1 MRRYLSMLALSLGMA
16 VTTPL
21 PASALEIAV
30 SPARFELDLDGKRK
44 TQTLEIVNS
53 ADHPVKIGIDMA
65 NFDLDENNQLRVL
78 PPTEQSLDQWIAI
91 NPTRVKIPAKGRRTM
106 RFAIRPQVEPQP
118 GEHRAVIFLNE
129 EKSDQAEDGLR
140 FKFRLGVV
148 VYGQVGEAN
157 RTAQLHNV
165 GSNQR
170 GMTLDVQN
178 TGNAHARFKGIYA
191 VWNAASYPGD
201 AAAAAMLQGI
211 QDSRKIS
218 EDVIAPGSLAAGV
231 VSETPVLPGTRRT
244 VVQELPDA
252 AKAGQRKVYLLGKLG
267 DSPIS
272 AAALIVPEAL
282 LPISGIKTPKQLFV
296 A

>member
-1 MRRYLSMLALSLGMA
+1 MRRTLSMLALSLGMA
-16 VTTPL
+16 LTAPL

-30 SPARFELDLDGKRK
+30 SPARFELNLDQKRK

-53 ADHPVKIGIDMA
+53 SSSPVEIGIDMA

-91 NPTRVKIPAKGRRTM
+91 NPTRVKIPANGRRTM
-106 RFAIRPQVEPQP
+106 RFAIRPQVEPEP

-129 EKSDQAEDGLR
+129 EKATAGSDGLQ

-165 GSNQR
+165 VSDPR

-178 TGNAHARFKGIYA
+178 TGNAHARFKGLYA
-191 VWNAASYPGD
+191 VWAVSYTH
-201 AAAAAMLQGI
+201 L
-211 QDSRKIS
+211 
-218 EDVIAPGSLAAGV
+218 
-231 VSETPVLPGTRRT
+231 TLPT
-244 VVQELPDA
+244 
-252 AKAGQRKVYLLGKLG
+252 KA
-267 DSPIS
+267 
-272 AAALIVPEAL
+272 
-282 LPISGIKTPKQLFV
+282 
-296 A
+296 

>member
-1 MRRYLSMLALSLGMA
+1 MRRYLSLLAFSLGL
-16 VTTPL
+16 TITSSL

-30 SPARFELDLDGKRK
+30 SPARFELNLDEKRK

-53 ADHPVKIGIDMA
+53 SDDPVEIGIDMA

-91 NPTRVKIPAKGRRTM
+91 NPTRVKIPGKGRRTM
-106 RFAIRPQVEPQP
+106 RFAIRPQVEPEP
-118 GEHRAVIFLNE
+118 GEHRAVIFLNQDRTNE
-129 EKSDQAEDGLR
+129 TADGLR

-165 GSNQR
+165 SSDER

-201 AAAAAMLQGI
+201 AAAASMLQNI
-211 QDSRKIS
+211 QDTRKLS
-218 EDVIAPGSLAAGV
+218 EDVVAPGTLAAGV
-231 VSETPVLPGTRRT
+231 VVETPVLPGTRRT
-244 VVQELPDA
+244 VVQKLPDT

-267 DSPIS
+267 DMPVS
-272 AAALIVPEAL
+272 ASYGL
-282 LPISGIKTPKQLFV
+282 
-296 A
+296 

>member
-1 MRRYLSMLALSLGMA
+1 MRRFLPLLALSLGMA
-16 VTTPL
+16 VTAPL
-21 PASALEIAV
+21 PATALEIAV
-30 SPARFELDLDGKRK
+30 SPARFELNLDNKRK

-53 ADHPVKIGIDMA
+53 SSKPVEIGIDMA

-91 NPTRVKIPAKGRRTM
+91 NPTRVKIPGKGRRTM
-106 RFAIRPQVEPQP
+106 RFAIRPQVEPAP
-118 GEHRAVIFLNE
+118 GEHRAVIFLNQNNSGDQE
-129 EKSDQAEDGLR
+129 EGLR

-157 RTAQLHNV
+157 RTAQLHGIN
-165 GSNQR
+165 SNAK
-170 GMTLDVQN
+170 GMSLDVQN

-211 QDSRKIS
+211 QDTRKSS
-218 EDVIAPGSLAAGV
+218 EEIVAPGALAAGV
-231 VSETPVLPGTRRT
+231 VSETPVLPGTRRN
-244 VVQELPDA
+244 VVQTLPDA

-267 DSPIS
+267 DAPVS
-272 AAALIVPEAL
+272 ASYGL
-282 LPISGIKTPKQLFV
+282 
-296 A
+296 

>member
-1 MRRYLSMLALSLGMA
+1 MRRYLTLLALSLGIA
-16 VTTPL
+16 ATSPL
-21 PASALEIAV
+21 PATALEIAV
-30 SPARFELDLDGKRK
+30 SPARFELDLNQKRK

-53 ADHPVKIGIDMA
+53 SDRPVEIGIDMA

-129 EKSDQAEDGLR
+129 DKTNETADGLQ

-165 GSNQR
+165 SSNAQ
-170 GMTLDVQN
+170 GMSLDVQN
-178 TGNAHARFKGIYA
+178 TGNAHARFKGLYA
-191 VWNAASYPGD
+191 VWDAASYPGD
-201 AAAAAMLQGI
+201 AAAASLLQTI
-211 QDSRKIS
+211 QATRRTS
-218 EDVIAPGSLAAGV
+218 EEIVAPGSLAAGV
-231 VSETPVLPGTRRT
+231 MSETPVLPGTRRN
-244 VVQELPDA
+244 VIQELPDA

-267 DSPIS
+267 DMPVS
-272 AAALIVPEAL
+272 ASYGL
-282 LPISGIKTPKQLFV
+282 
-296 A
+296 